1 MLPGERTR
9 GYVTSGG
16 DLRAVCDLCTV
27 RARSA
32 GWAPADQLEERP
44 VHTDEGSKLGRR
56 WRSLFRRAAGRP
68 VETGA
73 EPERAPRSEAKQA
86 RGEEAKPPP
95 PAEVKPAA
103 SRPQRPAAPRA
114 ERKRPAAAAKRR
126 PGTAGAREG
135 GKRQAPVRR
144 GGSQAKV
151 AAKPKQGTR
160 SPPGGAGAAVRPK
173 SDTPERRIR
182 QAIDGFNRSQ
192 YRRTV
197 EGLTRSMGRPR
208 VAAIAPSKQP
218 DRVRL
223 TVAWDLSWYQWEVKL
238 SNSEARVRTI
248 GHGQR
253 ISELGAADQAW
264 NARAGEDGRLQLG
277 LGGDGATA

>member
-1 MLPGERTR
+1 M
-9 GYVTSGG
+9 
-16 DLRAVCDLCTV
+16 
-27 RARSA
+27 
-32 GWAPADQLEERP
+32 
-44 VHTDEGSKLGRR
+44 HTDEGSKLGRR
-56 WRSLFRRAAGRP
+56 WRSLFRRSAGRP
-68 VETGA
+68 VETEA

-95 PAEVKPAA
+95 PAEVKPEPAA

-114 ERKRPAAAAKRR
+114 ERKRPAAATKRR
-126 PGTAGAREG
+126 PGTARAREG
-135 GKRQAPVRR
+135 RKRAEAPARR
-144 GGSQAKV
+144 GGSEAKPH
-151 AAKPKQGTR
+151 AKPKQGTR
-160 SPPGGAGAAVRPK
+160 SPPGAAGASARPK

-238 SNSEARVRTI
+238 SNSEVRVRTI
-248 GHGQR
+248 GHGER
-253 ISELGAADQAW
+253 ISELGAADKAW